1 MSNLFGLRVDLVSR
15 MDPADLANDQ
25 DLVEALLGNY
35 TVLGEATNGLSDSVK
50 SKNSDVG
57 WDDPVRLRN
66 RIVHGYWSIELDVLA
81 STAHED
87 LPQLEA
93 AGSNPASPTNQI
105 LVIEHEGRT
114 PAPGAGPD
122 AFALSERH
130 YLASPLGDDGSKV
143 VGIDLEEVCDREDRL
158 DSNCV
163 GVHVSYPELLEGVV
177 GHVDAGF
184 TENGRGHAAVTQF
197 AVPLDPR
204 IPCLDGKLP
213 ELGGGGVVSCWT

>member
-93 AGSNPASPTNQI
+93 AGSNPASPTNSSASNSRHI
-105 LVIEHEGRT
+105 SASTRT
-114 PAPGAGPD
+114 GMLHLTMSPSRVAGTQHLPQVDGGGSPANRADSQAAASLAEAAMTSSCPAPG
-122 AFALSERH
+122 
-130 YLASPLGDDGSKV
+130 
-143 VGIDLEEVCDREDRL
+143 
-158 DSNCV
+158 
-163 GVHVSYPELLEGVV
+163 
-177 GHVDAGF
+177 
-184 TENGRGHAAVTQF
+184 
-197 AVPLDPR
+197 
-204 IPCLDGKLP
+204 
-213 ELGGGGVVSCWT
+213 